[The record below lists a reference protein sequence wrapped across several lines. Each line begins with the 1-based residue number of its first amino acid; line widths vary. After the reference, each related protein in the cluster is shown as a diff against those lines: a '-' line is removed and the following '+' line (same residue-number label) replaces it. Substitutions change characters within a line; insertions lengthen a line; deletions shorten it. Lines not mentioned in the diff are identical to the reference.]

1 MLTMPMVLPVAI
13 EIAFTPMLMIDR
25 ITVSFQ
31 AEDLPFNSP
40 YATINEKIPIA
51 INIQPSAR
59 IPAPTK
65 EGETWERSASPDVM
79 LCCCCSGGIDCTTNG
94 IMVPAKARGGPIMS
108 IIMPPIILRIAI
120 TITPVGRE
128 VEVVVNSDVT
138 AQIDY

>member
-1 MLTMPMVLPVAI
+1 M
-13 EIAFTPMLMIDR
+13 R
-25 ITVSFQ
+25 
-31 AEDLPFNSP
+31 
-40 YATINEKIPIA
+40 KIPIA

-79 LCCCCSGGIDCTTNG
+79 LCCCCSGAIDCTTNG
-94 IMVPAKARGGPIMS
+94 MVPAKARGGPIMS

-120 TITPVGRE
+120 TITPVGRKE
-128 VEVVVNSDVT
+128 VGVAVNSDVA